1 MKKNISINL
10 YGTLYNIDEDA
21 YNLLESYLQSM
32 QRYFGRQE
40 GGEEVADDIEH
51 RVAELLWQRRQAG
64 MTAVNIET
72 VKEIID
78 TIGNAEQI
86 AGESGEEGQGAN
98 GEGHYTK
105 TTGQENS
112 FKKNLNQFAND
123 AGRFARDAYDKGR
136 QHISTHHFFRRD
148 DDKVLGGVCSGAA
161 VYFDAGD
168 ALVWRLSAVLATLLL
183 GVVGGVGIIIPV
195 VYIALWLLAP
205 VAITPED
212 RLRMQGKEITPEN
225 LAQQVKEE
233 SQQPVIAQDQR
244 RAAGGCLKFLL
255 IILGVI
261 VLFPFMSFAV
271 ALIIGIVT
279 VAGIGTAFVGGL
291 LGGMEFFPEFSS
303 FVATCQPLLLT
314 ALICGLLV
322 VVLPIYGII
331 HLLRGGKKLG
341 ASVITF
347 LIVLW
352 LLAIGLGI
360 ASTIGTAVKADEWRH
375 SKYERRE
382 FNQSLKELKSIGW
395 ELKDS
400 RNLEPDF
407 SDYRTGFGGLP
418 RFAFRLETDDS
429 EEVTYTAVFEK
440 EVNLAEEGSYIFMS
454 LTSGDDAGLT
464 YTFNYM
470 DGGEAKETVL
480 LPSEGGIHLKERSWE
495 KIDGSYLFP
504 SLDKENADSWKHFSQ
519 EGEDWVYLAKS
530 LNHVDAGKY
539 KITINAHDC
548 SVPIKIREVKV
559 VKTNEP

>member
-51 RVAELLWQRRQAG
+51 RVAELLWQRREAG

-86 AGESGEEGQGAN
+86 AGESGNEEQGAR
-98 GEGHYTK
+98 GEGRYERS
-105 TTGQENS
+105 TGQENS
-112 FKKNLNQFAND
+112 FKENLNQFAND

-136 QHISTHHFFRRD
+136 QHINTHHFFRRE

-183 GVVGGVGIIIPV
+183 SVIGVGLIIPV
-195 VYIALWLLAP
+195 VYLALWLLAP
-205 VAITPED
+205 IAVTPED

-225 LAQQVKEE
+225 LVQQVKEE
-233 SQQPVIAQDQR
+233 SQQPVMASEQR
-244 RAAGGCLKFLL
+244 RVAGSFLKFLL

-261 VLFPFMSFAV
+261 VLFPFISFAV
-271 ALIIGIVT
+271 GLVIAIVT

-291 LGGMEFFPEFSS
+291 LGGMEFFPEFSA
-303 FVATCQPLLLT
+303 FVGTCQPLLLT

-322 VVLPIYGII
+322 VVLPIYGIV

-360 ASTIGTAVKADEWRH
+360 ASTVGTCIRADEWSRTK
-375 SKYERRE
+375 SERWE
-382 FNQSLKELKSIGW
+382 FRQSLKELKSIGW

-407 SDYRTGFGGLP
+407 SDSRTGFGGLP
-418 RFAFRLETDDS
+418 RYAFRFETDDS

-440 EVNLAEEGSYIFMS
+440 EVNVTEEGSYMFVS
-454 LTSGDDAGLT
+454 LTAKDDAGLT

-470 DGGEAKETVL
+470 DGGEEKEAVL
-480 LPSEGGIHLKERSWE
+480 RPSEGGVHLKSLSWE
-495 KIDGSYLFP
+495 KIDGCYLFP
-504 SLDKENADSWKHFSQ
+504 SPDKEDADSWAHFSQ
-519 EGEDWVYLAKS
+519 EGEDWVYLS
-530 LNHVDAGKY
+530 SFLNHVDAGKY
-539 KITINAHDC
+539 KITINANDC
-548 SVPIKIREVKV
+548 SVPIRIREVKV
-559 VKTNEP
+559 VKTNDL

>member
-32 QRYFGRQE
+32 QRYFGRQV

-86 AGESGEEGQGAN
+86 AGESGDEGQGAN

-112 FKKNLNQFAND
+112 FKENLNQFAND

-168 ALVWRLSAVLATLLL
+168 ALVWRLSAVLATVLL
-183 GVVGGVGIIIPV
+183 GFVGIGIIIPV
-195 VYIALWLLAP
+195 FYLALWLLAP
-205 VAITPED
+205 VAVTLED

-360 ASTIGTAVKADEWRH
+360 ASTRGTAVKADEWRH

-382 FNQSLKELKSIGW
+382 FNQSQKELKSLGW
-395 ELKDS
+395 ELKES

-429 EEVTYTAVFEK
+429 EEVTYTVVFEK
-440 EVNLAEEGSYIFMS
+440 EVNATEEGSYIFVS
-454 LTSGDDAGLT
+454 LTANDDAGLT

-470 DGGEAKETVL
+470 DGGVEKEVVL
-480 LPSEGGIHLKERSWE
+480 RPSEGGVHLKALSWE
-495 KIDGSYLFP
+495 KIDGNYLFP
-504 SLDKENADSWKHFSQ
+504 SLDKEDADSWAHFSQ
-519 EGEDWVYLAKS
+519 GGEDWVYLS
-530 LNHVDAGKY
+530 SFLDHVDAGKY
-539 KITINAHDC
+539 KLTINARDC
-548 SVPIKIREVKV
+548 SAPIRIREVKV
-559 VKTNEP
+559 VKTNDL

>member
-32 QRYFGRQE
+32 QRYFGRLE

-51 RVAELLWQRRQAG
+51 RVAELLWQRREAG

-86 AGESGEEGQGAN
+86 AGESGNEEQGSKS
-98 GEGHYTK
+98 EGHYTRN
-105 TTGQENS
+105 TGTESN
-112 FKKNLNQFAND
+112 FKENLNQFAND
-123 AGRFARDAYDKGR
+123 ASRFARDAYDKGR

-168 ALVWRLSAVLATLLL
+168 SLVWRLSAVLATLLL
-183 GVVGGVGIIIPV
+183 GLVGVGIIIPI

-205 VAITPED
+205 VAVTPED

-244 RAAGGCLKFLL
+244 RVAGGCLKFLL
-255 IILGVI
+255 ITLGVI
-261 VLFPFMSFAV
+261 VMFPFMVV
-271 ALIIGIVT
+271 AIGLIIAIIT
-279 VAGIGTAFVGGL
+279 VGGIGSAFIGGL
-291 LGGMEFFPEFSS
+291 LGGMEFFPEFSA
-303 FVATCQPLLLT
+303 FVGSCQPLLLT
-314 ALICGLLV
+314 ALICGMVV

-341 ASVITF
+341 VSLITF
-347 LIVLW
+347 LVVLW

-360 ASTIGTAVKADEWRH
+360 ASTIGTCVKADEWSD
-375 SKYERRE
+375 SKYERRV
-382 FNQSLKELKSIGW
+382 FNQNQKELKSIGW
-395 ELKDS
+395 ELKES
-400 RNLEPDF
+400 RNLEKRF
-407 SDYRTGFGGLP
+407 SDNRTGFGGLP
-418 RFAFRLETDDS
+418 HYAFRLEADDY
-429 EEVTYTAVFEK
+429 EDVTYTAVFEK
-440 EVNLAEEGSYIFMS
+440 EVNLTEEGSYIFIS
-454 LTSGDDAGLT
+454 LTENDDAGLT

-470 DGGEAKETVL
+470 DGGEEKEAVL
-480 LPSEGGIHLKERSWE
+480 RPSEGGIHLKTLSWE
-495 KIDGSYLFP
+495 DINGSYLFP
-504 SLDKENADSWKHFSQ
+504 SLDKEDANSWMHFSQ
-519 EGEDWVYLAKS
+519 DGEDWVYLSRS
-530 LNHVDAGKY
+530 LDHVDVGKY
-539 KITINAHDC
+539 KITINAHEC

-559 VKTNEP
+559 VKTKE

>member
-51 RVAELLWQRRQAG
+51 RVAELLWQRREAG

-112 FKKNLNQFAND
+112 FKENLNQFAND

-168 ALVWRLSAVLATLLL
+168 SLVWRLSAVLATVLL
-183 GVVGGVGIIIPV
+183 GFVGIGIIIPV
-195 VYIALWLLAP
+195 FYLALWLLAP
-205 VAITPED
+205 VAVTPED

-233 SQQPVIAQDQR
+233 SQQPVIAQNQR
-244 RAAGGCLKFLL
+244 RVAGGCLKFLL
-255 IILGVI
+255 IFLGVI
-261 VLFPFMSFAV
+261 VLFPFMLLAIGLFIAV
-271 ALIIGIVT
+271 IT

-291 LGGMEFFPEFSS
+291 LGGLEFFPEFSA
-303 FVATCQPLLLT
+303 FVGSCQPLLLT
-314 ALICGLLV
+314 ALICGLVV
-322 VVLPIYGII
+322 VVLPIFGIV

-360 ASTIGTAVKADEWRH
+360 ACTVGTAVKADEWSDNR
-375 SKYERRE
+375 YEMRE
-382 FNQSLKELKSIGW
+382 FNQSKKELKSLGW
-395 ELKDS
+395 ELKES

-407 SDYRTGFGGLP
+407 SDNRTGFGGLP
-418 RFAFRLETDDS
+418 RYAFRLEADHFK
-429 EEVTYTAVFEK
+429 EVTYTAVFEK
-440 EVNLAEEGSYIFMS
+440 EVNLTEEGSYIFLS
-454 LTSGDDAGLT
+454 LTSSDDAGLT

-470 DGGEAKETVL
+470 DGGEAKEAVL
-480 LPSEGGIHLKERSWE
+480 LPSEGGVHLKELSWE

-504 SLDKENADSWKHFSQ
+504 SLDKENADSWKGFSQ

-539 KITINAHDC
+539 KITINAHEC